1 MYDSFTCEFLEN
13 VISSDEEDTDS
24 SVEEREQR
32 ASVKCGG
39 SHRDNNGARHP
50 VSILKN
56 GSPDAF
62 FWESIP
68 MKDSRA
74 STGAEDRIV
83 ADRAKDPTPLYNA
96 IEAQNWNGVD
106 CFLRTGRW
114 MRTLLP
120 YSSVSLQVRTWVTK
134 TDYEGAIK
142 WRRLPLH
149 AAILFL
155 APVHIV
161 AMLVTIYPESVKCTD
176 CAGRLPVHSA
186 FGAGASDEVVALLIE
201 TFPSGLHVRDLR
213 GHLPVECANPES
225 KKERDYICQ
234 SIARAAREEAIADIG
249 KGCANF
255 IWKTGKELSL
265 AGLSRML
272 ENKKLPEI
280 IYELL
285 KDRKKLQ
292 ELLVKR
298 DSHEKLIAEPE
309 GVAGLER
316 STLPVTKIAETISP
330 RPEVEPTSTPVHR
343 RNPALSLGC
352 AFSPFQRR
360 KLYDL

>member
-1 MYDSFTCEFLEN
+1 MYNSLSCEFLEN

-24 SVEEREQR
+24 SVEEREQQSPLKPR
-32 ASVKCGG
+32 AN
-39 SHRDNNGARHP
+39 SHNNGVRHP

-56 GSPDAF
+56 GSPDEY

-68 MKDSRA
+68 MKDSRGL
-74 STGAEDRIV
+74 TGAEDRIV
-83 ADRAKDPTPLYNA
+83 ADRAKDPTPLYKA
-96 IEAQNWNGVD
+96 IVSQNWNGLH

-120 YSSVSLQVRTWVTK
+120 YSSVSLQVRTWVTR
-134 TDYEGAIK
+134 TDYEGAVK

-149 AAILFL
+149 AAVLFL
-155 APVHIV
+155 APVHII
-161 AMLVTIYPESVKCTD
+161 AMLVSIYPESVKCADNT
-176 CAGRLPVHSA
+176 GRLPVHSA

-201 TFPSGLHVRDLR
+201 TFPSGLHVRDLC
-213 GHLPVECANPES
+213 GHLPVECSNPES

-249 KGCANF
+249 KGCADF

-265 AGLSRML
+265 AGLSSSI

-292 ELLVKR
+292 ELLAKH
-298 DSHEKLIAEPE
+298 DNHEKVIAEPE
-309 GVAGLER
+309 GAAGLER
-316 STLPVTKIAETISP
+316 STLPVAKISEWIP
-330 RPEVEPTSTPVHR
+330 RPEVEPPSTPVHR